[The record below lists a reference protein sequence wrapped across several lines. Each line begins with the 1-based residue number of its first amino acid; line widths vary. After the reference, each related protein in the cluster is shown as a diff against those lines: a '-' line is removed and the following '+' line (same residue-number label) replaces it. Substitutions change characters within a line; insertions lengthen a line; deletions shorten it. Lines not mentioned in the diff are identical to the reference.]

1 MTIKT
6 IWSRVTCS
14 SLEQEVGGSNIGRL
28 KSDTVL
34 STARHRCVISLLPAG
49 AMTQRWV
56 PQTSYTLRRNTAN
69 IPKDLI

>member
-6 IWSRVTCS
+6 SWSSATRS
-14 SLEQEVGGSNIGRL
+14 SLEQEVGVSNIGRV

-34 STARHRCVISLLPAG
+34 STARHRCDISLLPAG

-56 PQTSYTLRRNTAN
+56 PQTRYTLRRNTAN